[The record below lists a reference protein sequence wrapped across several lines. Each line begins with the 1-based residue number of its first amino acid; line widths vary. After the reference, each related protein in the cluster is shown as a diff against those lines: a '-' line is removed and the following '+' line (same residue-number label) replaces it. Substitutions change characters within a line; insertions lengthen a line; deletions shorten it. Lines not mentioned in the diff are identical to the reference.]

1 MLSPRRMRVSIEIV
15 LLAALSACQDEE
27 PSFAP
32 AGSIRDR
39 RFPGETT
46 AVATTAP
53 FPKPFD
59 DASPAPEPELATR
72 HKAFATL
79 DPRIDCMVCHA
90 AGKTSTKTWLF
101 GGHVAAK
108 NPRAVVEVVLT
119 SADQKTVLAHVK
131 ASTDGYVWAPKTGP
145 DLPADA
151 RVAVRTKE
159 ESAAMTGEVSTPGC
173 NATACH
179 GGTTPPVT
187 VPK

>member
-1 MLSPRRMRVSIEIV
+1 MRVSIVIV
-15 LLAALSACQDEE
+15 MAAALMASCQDDE

-39 RFPGETT
+39 RFPGE
-46 AVATTAP
+46 ATTTTTSL

-59 DASPAPEPELATR
+59 DATPPPESPLATR
-72 HKAFATL
+72 HKTFAAL
-79 DPRIDCMVCHA
+79 EPRTDCMTCHGPNGTS
-90 AGKTSTKTWLF
+90 GKKWLF

-108 NPRAVVEVVLT
+108 KPGAVVEVILT

-131 ASTDGYVWAPKTGP
+131 AAADGYVWAPKTGA
-145 DLPADA
+145 DLPNDA

-159 ESAAMTGEVSTPGC
+159 ESATMAGAVSTPGC
-173 NATACH
+173 NAMQCH
-179 GGTTPPVT
+179 GGVTPPVT